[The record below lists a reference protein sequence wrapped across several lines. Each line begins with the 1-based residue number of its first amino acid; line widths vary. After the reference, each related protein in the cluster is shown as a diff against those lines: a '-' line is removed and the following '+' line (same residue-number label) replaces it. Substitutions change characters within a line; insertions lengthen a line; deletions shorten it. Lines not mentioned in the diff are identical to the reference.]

1 MKIRGATQSEFKVL
15 ADIHIES
22 WKDSYSDVLPPEFL
36 AGQIDIDLAEHWN
49 EIDMQNEDIILVAE
63 EISLIGF
70 VAVWC
75 RPFPFIDNLHVRP
88 SHRSK
93 KIGSQLMKAVA
104 KGLIHNGH
112 KTAYL
117 WVFEC
122 NEKAIRFYERLG
134 GVQKEQSI
142 KTVFGYDILSRKIEW
157 DDLAIIGQT
166 Q

>member
-1 MKIRGATQSEFKVL
+1 M
-15 ADIHIES
+15 
-22 WKDSYSDVLPPEFL
+22 PPEFL
-36 AGQIDIDLAEHWN
+36 AGQIELVLAKHWN

-63 EISLIGF
+63 EKSLIGF

-75 RPFPFIDNLHVRP
+75 RPLPFIDNLHVRP

-93 KIGSQLMKAVA
+93 KIGSKLMKTVA
-104 KGLIHNGH
+104 KELIHNGH

-117 WVFEC
+117 WVFVS
-122 NEKAIRFYERLG
+122 NEKAIQFYERLG

-157 DDLAIIGQT
+157 DDLAVICENQ
-166 Q
+166 